1 MVVNAMATVSI
12 LIVDAAMMVAELN
25 ICDDD
30 VRSGFKPWRWLVVV
44 VVMVIIESMVQK
56 PDRIDPNAKNRPE
69 TG

>member
-30 VRSGFKPWRWLVVV
+30 VRSGFTPWRWLVVAVVV
-44 VVMVIIESMVQK
+44 VVMVMVSIESI
-56 PDRIDPNAKNRPE
+56 RNR
-69 TG
+69 

>member
-30 VRSGFKPWRWLVVV
+30 VRSGFT
-44 VVMVIIESMVQK
+44 MVGGGDGMVS
-56 PDRIDPNAKNRPE
+56 
-69 TG
+69 